1 MESNGLKLND
11 SKSEF
16 LLVGSPHMLSKI
28 NSENCQI
35 RIGNSYVRVSN
46 TVRNLG
52 IIFDA
57 NLSLKNH
64 ITNLSQSVRFQLR
77 NLGFIRKYLT
87 KFAAEQLIHALISSR
102 IDFCNSLFCNL
113 PQKEINRLQRLQN
126 CAARLLTYTKKYTS
140 ITPILRSLHWLP
152 VDKRII
158 FKVLLLVFRALNTCG
173 PTYLQDMLNFHRPS
187 RVLRST
193 NSNLLQTPR
202 VRHSWG
208 ERAFSHMGPKLWNDL
223 PVTLRQNPSL
233 ESFKAELKTHL
244 FDL

>member
-1 MESNGLKLND
+1 M
-11 SKSEF
+11 
-16 LLVGSPHMLSKI
+16 

-126 CAARLLTYTKKYTS
+126 CAARLLTYTIRNIPLLHQFFDHFIGS
-140 ITPILRSLHWLP
+140 QLINVLFLRFFFLFS
-152 VDKRII
+152 
-158 FKVLLLVFRALNTCG
+158 VL
-173 PTYLQDMLNFHRPS
+173 
-187 RVLRST
+187 
-193 NSNLLQTPR
+193 
-202 VRHSWG
+202 
-208 ERAFSHMGPKLWNDL
+208 
-223 PVTLRQNPSL
+223 
-233 ESFKAELKTHL
+233 
-244 FDL
+244 